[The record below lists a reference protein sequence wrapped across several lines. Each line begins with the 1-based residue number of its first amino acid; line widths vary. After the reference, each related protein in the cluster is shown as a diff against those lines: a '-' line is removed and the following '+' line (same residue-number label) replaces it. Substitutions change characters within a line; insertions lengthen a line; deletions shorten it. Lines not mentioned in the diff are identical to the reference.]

1 MGSMCDEFSSV
12 AKRER
17 PPIFIWSLF
26 TVIFLLLAV
35 FLGAMAV
42 VIFAPESEA
51 AHMIWRAVNRMMS
64 NPVGPVLPGPAHP
77 GE

>member
-12 AKRER
+12 TKRER

-42 VIFAPESEA
+42 VIFAPESEL
-51 AHMIWRAVNRMMS
+51 AHLVWRVVNR
-64 NPVGPVLPGPAHP
+64 PLGPVTPVFVSS